1 MPCYQNR
8 DDVPSTPQI
17 NIEPIIRGTSE
28 SRYNLYSTELI
39 KENNY
44 LEACLCAIITELEK
58 KKIANEIITK
68 ASRSGLLNI
77 MSFWLEH
84 SKKDKTRIS
93 NEFHSFSEHEQ
104 SLIRKLI
111 INGEL

>member
-1 MPCYQNR
+1 MPCYDGR
-8 DDVPSTPQI
+8 
-17 NIEPIIRGTSE
+17 SE
-28 SRYNLYSTELI
+28 SRERIEIQYVNGVNPNIHSNLI
-39 KENNY
+39 NENNY

>member
-8 DDVPSTPQI
+8 DDISFNHNQQI
-17 NIEPIIRGTSE
+17 NVEPIRGTNE
-28 SRYNLYSTELI
+28 SVYQKLLRE
-39 KENNY
+39 KDH

-68 ASRSGLLNI
+68 ASRNGLLDI
-77 MSFWLEH
+77 MEFWLEH
-84 SKKDKTRIS
+84 SKKDKTKIA
-93 NEFHSFSEHEQ
+93 NVFHSFSKHEQ

-111 INGEL
+111 TNGEL

>member
-8 DDVPSTPQI
+8 DDISFNHNQKI
-17 NIEPIIRGTSE
+17 NVEPIRGTNE
-28 SRYNLYSTELI
+28 SVYQKLLRE
-39 KENNY
+39 KDH

-68 ASRSGLLNI
+68 ASRSGLVDI
-77 MSFWLEH
+77 MGFWLEH
-84 SKKDKTRIS
+84 SKKDKTKIA
-93 NEFHSFSEHEQ
+93 NKFHSFSKHEQ

-111 INGEL
+111 TNGEL